1 MKADG
6 TVPAK
11 GFIANYTRVS
21 ETTTMLL
28 ILIHTYV
35 VFLKWHIRL
44 LLSGLRRQNCDRGD
58 GRADVAQLSSLL
70 GGGRGVRLGHR
81 RRQTLWVFI

>member
-1 MKADG
+1 MIDTLPCGAKLELGNIPNPPSQMFVRMKADG

-28 ILIHTYV
+28 ILIHM
-35 VFLKWHIRL
+35 
-44 LLSGLRRQNCDRGD
+44 LS
-58 GRADVAQLSSLL
+58 
-70 GGGRGVRLGHR
+70 
-81 RRQTLWVFI
+81 F